1 MLGSRKRFVLKDV
14 LHLGWTLE
22 IGVAL
27 AVALLKYKVTTQVMM
42 RVT

>member
-1 MLGSRKRFVLKDV
+1 MLGSRKRLILKGV

-27 AVALLKYKVTTQVMM
+27 AVSLLKYKVITQGMM
-42 RVT
+42 WVT